1 MAALSIVANS
11 YNQCNPFLM
20 FVHVNF
26 QKKKI
31 ISQKLNVFY
40 TKEKKNHVVILSY
53 PMYHVKYKHFGY
65 VQINYIL
72 LEYVYK

>member
-20 FVHVNF
+20 FRHVKF
-26 QKKKI
+26 QKKI

-40 TKEKKNHVVILSY
+40 TKEKKNYVVILSY

-65 VQINYIL
+65 FQINNIRICT
-72 LEYVYK
+72 